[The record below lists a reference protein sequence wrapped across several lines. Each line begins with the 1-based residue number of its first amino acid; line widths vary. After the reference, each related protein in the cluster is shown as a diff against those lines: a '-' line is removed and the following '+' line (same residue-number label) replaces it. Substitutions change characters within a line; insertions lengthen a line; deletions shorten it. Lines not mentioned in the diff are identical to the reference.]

1 MAVSFPMD
9 GSVVGGKN
17 QKRTKSENKISVRRV
32 DGTAAI
38 KAAGPN
44 GIAISIPY
52 VDQQQCWS
60 ASNQK
65 NSIKFEGI
73 SLFFFF

>member
-1 MAVSFPMD
+1 MAEQQLGEGIISPTYVMAVSWPFPMD
-9 GSVVGGKN
+9 GSVVVVGGKN
-17 QKRTKSENKISVRRV
+17 QKRRKSENKISVRRV

-52 VDQQQCWS
+52 VDQQQC
-60 ASNQK
+60 
-65 NSIKFEGI
+65 
-73 SLFFFF
+73 